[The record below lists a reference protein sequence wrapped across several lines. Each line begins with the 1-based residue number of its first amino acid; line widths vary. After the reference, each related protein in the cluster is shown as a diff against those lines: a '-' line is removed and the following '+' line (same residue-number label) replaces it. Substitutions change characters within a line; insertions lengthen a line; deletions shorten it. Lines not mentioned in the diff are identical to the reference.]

1 MTAEELRRTSLLAG
15 LFFFGTIV
23 FSIPGRILYGP
34 LLDDVNYIVGGGAD
48 AQVRLGAFFEV
59 LTAIAII
66 GTAVILFPVLK
77 RASEKVALGYV
88 ALRIVESMIIIVGLM
103 SLLSI
108 VALRTDVADATGG
121 NTALYVGLGQSLQ
134 ALAERTFLLG
144 PAFCAGL
151 GNGILLGY
159 LFYRSELV
167 PRRWALFGM
176 IAGTLIFIGA
186 TAVLLGADELQ
197 SPTNILLTAPEIVW
211 ELFISIYLTFKG
223 FRPSPI
229 LSDSNSSDGRTA
241 PELG

>member
-1 MTAEELRRTSLLAG
+1 MTPEESRRTSLLAG

-23 FSIPGRILYGP
+23 FSIPGRLLYGP

-48 AQVRLGAFFEV
+48 GQVRLGAFFEV
-59 LTAIAII
+59 LVAITVI

-88 ALRIVESMIIIVGLM
+88 ALRIVEATVIIVGLM

-108 VALRTDVADATGG
+108 VALRQNFAEAAGEDALHVAI
-121 NTALYVGLGQSLQ
+121 GQSLQ

-144 PAFCAGL
+144 PAFCAGF

-167 PRRWALFGM
+167 PRGWALFGM
-176 IAGTLIFIGA
+176 IAGTLTFIGA
-186 TAVLLGADELQ
+186 TVVLLGADELQ
-197 SPTNILLTAPEIVW
+197 SPTNSLLTAPEIVW
-211 ELFISIYLTFKG
+211 EVFISIYLTFKG

-241 PELG
+241 PELA

>member
-1 MTAEELRRTSLLAG
+1 VTAEESRRTSLLAG

-48 AQVRLGAFFEV
+48 TQVRLGASFEV
-59 LTAIAII
+59 LTAIANI

-88 ALRIVESMIIIVGLM
+88 ALRIVESTIIIVGLM

-108 VALRTDVADATGG
+108 VALRADVADTAGG
-121 NTALYVGLGQSLQ
+121 NSALYVGLGQSLQ

-144 PAFCAGL
+144 PAFCAGF

-167 PRRWALFGM
+167 PRGWALFGM
-176 IAGTLIFIGA
+176 IAGTLTFGGA
-186 TAVLLGADELQ
+186 TVVLLGADELQ
-197 SPTNILLTAPEIVW
+197 STTNSLLTAPEIVW
-211 ELFISIYLTFKG
+211 EVFISIYLTFKG
-223 FRPSPI
+223 FRPSSI

-241 PELG
+241 PELA